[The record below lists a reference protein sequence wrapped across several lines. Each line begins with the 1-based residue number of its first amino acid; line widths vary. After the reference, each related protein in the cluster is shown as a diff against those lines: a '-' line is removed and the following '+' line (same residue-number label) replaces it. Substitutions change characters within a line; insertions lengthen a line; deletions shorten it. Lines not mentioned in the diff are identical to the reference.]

1 MRRPREEAERADGIA
16 RIGNKMQERLE
27 VTASRSAGTSSIFS
41 NEESKVREGGNP
53 RGGLK
58 SVRRG
63 GGRGGEMVVRV
74 DACERPPPRGW
85 HKRAE
90 RERERERARE
100 RERIGQSELEIGG
113 EGGGGDGFFQSSNL
127 LNLFFPRNVAAVSK
141 LLIAIR
147 GAEGEEGTGSAG
159 GMRCGTVWVYVGAA
173 V

>member
-1 MRRPREEAERADGIA
+1 MREAAAARVAQAGRA
-16 RIGNKMQERLE
+16 
-27 VTASRSAGTSSIFS
+27 S
-41 NEESKVREGGNP
+41 
-53 RGGLK
+53 
-58 SVRRG
+58 
-63 GGRGGEMVVRV
+63 
-74 DACERPPPRGW
+74 
-85 HKRAE
+85 E
-90 RERERERARE
+90 REKERARE

>member
-90 RERERERARE
+90 RERESARE
-100 RERIGQSELEIGG
+100 REKGSDSRSWRSGG
-113 EGGGGDGFFQSSNL
+113 
-127 LNLFFPRNVAAVSK
+127 
-141 LLIAIR
+141 R
-147 GAEGEEGTGSAG
+147 GAA
-159 GMRCGTVWVYVGAA
+159 GTVFSNQATC
-173 V
+173 

>member
-63 GGRGGEMVVRV
+63 EGRGGEMVVRV

-90 RERERERARE
+90 RERERARARE
-100 RERIGQSELEIGG
+100 RKNRTVGVGDRG
-113 EGGGGDGFFQSSNL
+113 RGGGGDGFFQSSNL